1 MKKAKQQ
8 KNTSEPENRK
18 AGTEQKD
25 KEIKKMSDY
34 RFETLQLHVGQ
45 EQADPTTD
53 SRAVPIYQTTSYVF
67 HNSKHAAD
75 RFGLADPGNI
85 YGRLTNSTQDVLEKR
100 VAALEGGSAALA
112 VASGAAAI
120 TYTIE
125 ALAANG
131 GHIVAQKTI
140 YGGSYNLL
148 EHTLPQYNIETTF
161 VDAHNL
167 QEVEGAIKDNT
178 RAIYLETLGNPN
190 SDIPDIDAIAEI
202 AHKHGLPL
210 VVDNTFGTP
219 YLIRPIE
226 HGADIVV
233 HSATKFL
240 GGHGTTL
247 GGVIVEAGKFN
258 WKESGKYKGIAE
270 ANPSYHGVSFYDVVG
285 PAAFVTYIRAILLRD
300 TGASLSPF
308 NAFLLLQGIETLS
321 LRLERHAE
329 NTKKVVEYLS
339 KNPKVA
345 HVNHPSLADHPDHEL
360 YERYF
365 PNGGASIF
373 TFDIKGGQEEAWK
386 FIDSLDIFSLLAN
399 VADVKSLVI
408 HPATTTHSQLSEE
421 ELLDQGIKQSTIRL
435 SIGTEHIDD
444 IIADLEKG
452 FAAI

>member
-1 MKKAKQQ
+1 
-8 KNTSEPENRK
+8 
-18 AGTEQKD
+18 
-25 KEIKKMSDY
+25 MSNY
-34 RFETLQLHVGQ
+34 KFETKQIHVGQ
-45 EQADPTTD
+45 EQPDPATD

-67 HNSKHAAD
+67 RNSQHAAD
-75 RFGLADPGNI
+75 RFGLADAGNI

-148 EHTLPQYNIETTF
+148 AHTLPQYGVTTTF

-167 QEVEGAIKDNT
+167 SEVEGAIKDNT

-190 SDIPDIDAIAEI
+190 SDIPDVDAIAAL
-202 AHKHGLPL
+202 AHRYGLPV

-219 YLIRPIE
+219 YLFRPIE

-247 GGVIVEAGKFN
+247 GGVIVESGSFD
-258 WKESGKYKGIAE
+258 WKASGNYPQIA
-270 ANPSYHGVSFYDVVG
+270 APNPSYHGVSFYDAVG

-300 TGASLSPF
+300 TGAAISPF

-329 NTKKVVEYLS
+329 NTAKVVEYLS
-339 KNPKVA
+339 GHPLVEK
-345 HVNHPSLADHPDHEL
+345 VNHPSLPDHPDHAL
-360 YERYF
+360 YEKYF
-365 PNGGASIF
+365 QNGGASIF

-386 FIDSLDIFSLLAN
+386 FIDNLEIFSLLAN
-399 VADVKSLVI
+399 VADVKSLVV
-408 HPATTTHSQLSEE
+408 HPASTTHSQLTEA
-421 ELLDQGIKQSTIRL
+421 ELLDQGIRPNTIRL

-444 IIADLEKG
+444 IIADLENG
-452 FAAI
+452 FNAIG